1 MSGHTLAIF
10 VSMSGYS
17 VVEAKNRLSELI
29 VDALAGDDVVIIT
42 RHGQPVVGLRST
54 RASGRP
60 VTEADLDWLAAR
72 RVGRFMPAE
81 DAGTLVRRMRDEDED
96 W

>member
-17 VVEAKNRLSELI
+17 VVEAKNRLSEPI
-29 VDALAGDDVVIIT
+29 VDALAGDVVVVIT
-42 RHGQPVVGLRST
+42 RQGQPVVGLRST

-72 RVGRFMPAE
+72 RVGRVMPAE

-96 W
+96 L

>member
-10 VSMSGYS
+10 VSMSVYS
-17 VVEAKNRLSELI
+17 VIEAKNRLSELI
-29 VDALAGDDVVIIT
+29 VDALAGDVVVIT

-72 RVGRFMPAE
+72 RVGRVMPAE
-81 DAGTLVRRMRDEDED
+81 DAGTLVRRMRDGDED